1 MLRRAR
7 KVALASRRAGSSP
20 IETHRLGFSVLEVM
34 ISLAIIV
41 TLAVVIVPSVDLLI
55 EKARMDLIEDQ
66 LRKIEDG
73 ITAFRDKTAT
83 NPGRL
88 YHLSRPITTGDSTP
102 CGTYSN
108 QEVNAWAG
116 TPPTGGPYVNE
127 VFPDGPIKIATF
139 GTADPV
145 LVRDPPTQGG
155 TQRYAFLYYTISGV
169 TRTDAIE
176 INERIDGS
184 ADLDPSS
191 PDNLTGT
198 IQWDNPDAEG
208 FVTVTYRMLVPRN
221 TC

>member
-1 MLRRAR
+1 MLREQRTVGAFR
-7 KVALASRRAGSSP
+7 FRSEPIGAHRR
-20 IETHRLGFSVLEVM
+20 GFSILEVM
-34 ISLAIIV
+34 ISVAIVV

-73 ITAFRDKTAT
+73 ITNFRNKITT

-88 YHLSRPITTGDSTP
+88 YHLSRPIVAGEPTP
-102 CGTYSN
+102 CGTYST
-108 QEVNAWAG
+108 QEANAWAG

-127 VFPDGPIKIATF
+127 VFPEGPIKIATF

-169 TRTDAIE
+169 TRTDAVE

-184 ADLDPSS
+184 ADLDPNAQE
-191 PDNLTGT
+191 NLTGT
-198 IQWDNPDAEG
+198 IQWGTPDAQG

>member
-1 MLRRAR
+1 M
-7 KVALASRRAGSSP
+7 
-20 IETHRLGFSVLEVM
+20 LEVV
-34 ISLAIIV
+34 ISVAIVV

-73 ITAFRDKTAT
+73 ITAFREKTTT

-88 YHLSRPITTGDSTP
+88 YHLSRPITTSDSSP
-102 CGTYSN
+102 CALYSN

-127 VFPDGPIKIATF
+127 AYPDGPFKIGTF
-139 GTADPV
+139 GTANPV
-145 LVRDPPTQGG
+145 LIRDPPTQGG

-169 TRTDAIE
+169 TRPDAVE
-176 INERIDGS
+176 INERMDGS
-184 ADLDPSS
+184 ADLDPNTLN
-191 PDNLTGT
+191 NLTGT

>member
-1 MLRRAR
+1 MLKATRALHCRPRRQPTGAR
-7 KVALASRRAGSSP
+7 RR
-20 IETHRLGFSVLEVM
+20 GFSVLEVV
-34 ISLAIIV
+34 ISVAIIV

-73 ITAFRDKTAT
+73 ITNFRNKITT

-88 YHLSRPITTGDSTP
+88 FHLSRPIVAGEPTP
-102 CGTYSN
+102 CGTYTT
-108 QEVNAWAG
+108 QEANAWAG
-116 TPPTGGPYVNE
+116 TPPTGGPYINE
-127 VFPDGPIKIATF
+127 VFPDGPFKIGTF
-139 GTADPV
+139 GTANPV

-184 ADLDPSS
+184 ADHDAASLN
-191 PDNLTGT
+191 NLTGT
-198 IQWDNPDAEG
+198 IQWNNPDADG

>member
-1 MLRRAR
+1 MLTQARVGRDRPRLHGAPIGPARR
-7 KVALASRRAGSSP
+7 
-20 IETHRLGFSVLEVM
+20 GFSVLEVV
-34 ISLAIIV
+34 ISVAIVV
-41 TLAVVIVPSVDLLI
+41 TLAVVIVPSIDLLI

-73 ITAFRDKTAT
+73 ITNFRNKITT

-88 YHLSRPITTGDSTP
+88 YHLSRPITTADPTP

-116 TPPTGGPYVNE
+116 TPPLGGPYINE
-127 VFPDGPIKIATF
+127 VFPEGPIKIATF

-145 LVRDPPTQGG
+145 LIRDPPTQGG
-155 TQRYAFLYYTISGV
+155 TQRYAFLYYSISGV

-184 ADLDPSS
+184 ADLDPNTLN
-191 PDNLTGT
+191 NLTGT
-198 IQWDNPDAEG
+198 IQWDNPDAQG

-221 TC
+221 MC

>member
-1 MLRRAR
+1 MLIRQRMVRERCNVRFAPAGTPRR
-7 KVALASRRAGSSP
+7 
-20 IETHRLGFSVLEVM
+20 GFSVLEVVVS
-34 ISLAIIV
+34 IAIV
-41 TLAVVIVPSVDLLI
+41 VSLAVVIVPSVDLLI

-73 ITAFRDKTAT
+73 ITNFRNKITT

-88 YHLSRPITTGDSTP
+88 YHLSRPITTADSSP
-102 CGTYSN
+102 CGSYTN

-116 TPPTGGPYVNE
+116 TPPLGGPYINE
-127 VFPDGPIKIATF
+127 VFPEGPIKIATF

-155 TQRYAFLYYTISGV
+155 TQKYAFLYYTISGV

-184 ADLDPSS
+184 ADLDPTTLN
-191 PDNLTGT
+191 NLTGT
-198 IQWDNPDAEG
+198 IQWGNPDAQD